1 MDTEGLGLHEETGG
15 LIGHEHYLGEEED
28 MGLEFSQGTGR
39 PIGHENDL
47 GEVGITGQ
55 VLSQGAGGLK
65 VAAREER

>member
-15 LIGHEHYLGEEED
+15 LIGHEHYLGEED

>member
-1 MDTEGLGLHEETGG
+1 
-15 LIGHEHYLGEEED
+15 

-55 VLSQGAGGLK
+55 VLSQGAGGLI
-65 VAAREER
+65 VPTREEPR